1 MRSGARFEPMKES
14 RMIRLIL
21 VAAGGL
27 LLATANSPPATEG
40 ELTSVVAAPAPAPA
54 PVQPAA
60 QSAKPAKPAKPSRR
74 ADAAADG
81 YPRCSASLRDRCHQ
95 GRSAAVHHRHREI
108 QLAMRAGER
117 G

>member
-1 MRSGARFEPMKES
+1 MMK
-14 RMIRLIL
+14 LFL

-27 LLATANSPPATEG
+27 LLATANSPPAPEG

-54 PVQPAA
+54 EAAPAPVKH
-60 QSAKPAKPAKPSRR
+60 AKHARHAYG
-74 ADAAADG
+74 A
-81 YPRCSASLRDRCHQ
+81 YPRCSAAVRDRCVQ
-95 GRSAAVHHRHREI
+95 GRSRIAAPAHREM

>member
-1 MRSGARFEPMKES
+1 MKKL
-14 RMIRLIL
+14 ML

-54 PVQPAA
+54 RIAA
-60 QSAKPAKPAKPSRR
+60 APAKQARN
-74 ADAAADG
+74 A
-81 YPRCSASLRDRCHQ
+81 YPRCSATVRDRCIQ
-95 GRSAAVHHRHREI
+95 GRSRAAHRAHREI

>member
-1 MRSGARFEPMKES
+1 MT
-14 RMIRLIL
+14 RLML

-40 ELTSVVAAPAPAPA
+40 ELTSVVAAPAPAKPEAAKPA
-54 PVQPAA
+54 R
-60 QSAKPAKPAKPSRR
+60 PAKPAATAQS
-74 ADAAADG
+74 G
-81 YPRCSASLRDRCHQ
+81 YPRCSATLRDRCVQ
-95 GRSAAVHHRHREI
+95 GRTAVDRPRQREL

>member
-1 MRSGARFEPMKES
+1 MMK
-14 RMIRLIL
+14 LFL

-54 PVQPAA
+54 PAA
-60 QSAKPAKPAKPSRR
+60 AASAAAKPAKPTRHAYG
-74 ADAAADG
+74 A
-81 YPRCSASLRDRCHQ
+81 YPRCSATVRDRCVQ
-95 GRSAAVHHRHREI
+95 GRSRIAAPAHREV